1 METRN
6 ARLITIIDDEREC
19 RGNQSECGN
28 DEMGVLNKEDRHQA
42 VFFVLFLP
50 CIFPRSP
57 SHTHAVF

>member
-6 ARLITIIDDEREC
+6 ARRITIIDDNEC
-19 RGNQSECGN
+19 GGNQSECGN
-28 DEMGVLNKEDRHQA
+28 DKMLLNKEDRHQA